1 MDMNRMMQG
10 AGSMPNST
18 MANTVAPGNSMTAI
32 NAVEVETH
40 TDDNVGGTQTQEVQV
55 KGSKDMLK
63 DAIAEANKKLTFGNN
78 ECEFRYHEEI
88 NRVSIKVINR
98 QTKEVIREIPSQ
110 ETIEMLQ
117 KLQEMTGLLVDEKR

>member
-1 MDMNRMMQG
+1 MDMNMMMQG
-10 AGSMPNST
+10 AGSMPSST
-18 MANTVAPGNSMTAI
+18 TVNTVAPGNSMTAV
-32 NAVEVETH
+32 NAVEVETS
-40 TDDNVGGTQTQEVQV
+40 TDANVGGAQTQGLPV
-55 KGSKDMLK
+55 KGSNDMLK
-63 DAIAEANKKLTFGNN
+63 EAIADANKKLTFGNN

-117 KLQEMTGLLVDEKR
+117 KLQEMTGLLVDEKL